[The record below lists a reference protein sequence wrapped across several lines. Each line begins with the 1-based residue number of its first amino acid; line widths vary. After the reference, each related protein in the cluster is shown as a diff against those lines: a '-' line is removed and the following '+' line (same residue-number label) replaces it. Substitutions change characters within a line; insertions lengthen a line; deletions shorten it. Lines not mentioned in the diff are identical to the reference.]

1 MNDIK
6 SEVRSKTPQLD
17 RIIDEGT
24 SGAGYRRQ
32 GKPNNLI
39 RCADGFQLSVIA
51 GPGSY
56 CAPRPG
62 GFRDGDPSE
71 SYEGPYDQ
79 VEVGFLSERPE
90 PWDEWSV
97 WCEAP
102 TSPTGT
108 VYGYVPVEKV
118 RALVLLH
125 GGEAS

>member
-1 MNDIK
+1 MDDIK

-17 RIIDEGT
+17 RIIAEGT
-24 SGAGYRRQ
+24 SGAGYKRQ

-51 GPGSY
+51 GPGNY
-56 CAPRPG
+56 CSPRPD
-62 GFRDGDPSE
+62 GFRDSDPDD

-79 VEVGFLSERPE
+79 VEVGYPSERPE
-90 PWDEWSV
+90 PWDQWSE
-97 WCEAP
+97 WCESPGFP
-102 TSPTGT
+102 TES
-108 VYGYVPVEKV
+108 VYGYVPVDAV